1 MKSSPTPYLLSVCAA
16 ALFLAGCAA
25 TGTSNQPSSPSS
37 NHSGLATPPSSTN
50 SAPSTV
56 HLPANSELAEFFNKL
71 DLAQLSTNPIA
82 KTMRGIRDE
91 DYGQW
96 NDPSD
101 EAAVARH
108 ALQQAA
114 ADAAHSSFAAANL
127 NENDRLSLQL
137 FASEAARTDRLFPF
151 RNHGYIF
158 DQMNG
163 AQSQAPAFLIN
174 MHRVSTPAEAEAYIA
189 RLAGLGD
196 LLDQQSAIS
205 ARRAQAGI
213 APPKWV
219 YAYII
224 SDIDNLN
231 RADNA
236 MLQDFAAKVNA
247 LSIPATEKSRL
258 LAGAKQ
264 AWDSKTA
271 PAYTRLRAEM
281 VRQQASA
288 STDDGIWRLP
298 DGPSYYA
305 ALLAS
310 YTSTDMTA
318 ADIHAL
324 GRAEVTRIHAEMEQI
339 KQKVG
344 FNGTL
349 SEFFTH
355 LRDDP
360 QYYHSTR
367 EAYLADVDRF
377 TRAME
382 AKLPEYFHSLPK
394 APLVVKPVEAFREK
408 SAGKAFYSSPSP
420 DGSRPGTYYVN
431 LYNLRDM
438 SKTELEALA
447 YHEGVPGHHLQRAIQ
462 TELADL
468 PAFRRFGGFTAYT
481 EGWGLYTEELGK
493 DMGFYTDPYSD
504 FGRLAMELWRACRLV
519 ADTGI
524 HDQKWTREQAIA
536 YLKQTTPN
544 PDGDIEKA
552 VERYIVFPG
561 QATAY
566 TIGKIKIIELRRY
579 AQQALGH
586 KFDMRDFHEMLLR
599 SGPVPLDVLDQR
611 IKQWVSTQK

>member
-1 MKSSPTPYLLSVCAA
+1 MAKLSPTCLMLTVGAA
-16 ALFLAGCAA
+16 ALALSACTPASINNAA
-25 TGTSNQPSSPSS
+25 SPP
-37 NHSGLATPPSSTN
+37 TPPSS
-50 SAPSTV
+50 APAAPQVTA
-56 HLPANSELAEFFNKL
+56 ANQGLAEFLDKL
-71 DLAQLSTNPIA
+71 DLAQLSTDPLS
-82 KTMRGIRDE
+82 KTMRGIRDA
-91 DYGQW
+91 DDGKW
-96 NDPSD
+96 PDPSD

-114 ADAAHSSFAAANL
+114 ADAAVRTFAPDQL
-127 NENDRLSLQL
+127 NENDRLTLQL
-137 FASEAARTDRLFPF
+137 FTSEAARTDRLFPF
-151 RNHGYIF
+151 RNHDYIF
-158 DQMNG
+158 EQMNG
-163 AQSQAPAFLIN
+163 IQAQAPAFLIN
-174 MHRVSTPAEAEAYIA
+174 MHSVSNLATAQSYIS
-189 RLAGLGD
+189 RLAGLAD
-196 LLDQQSAIS
+196 LLDQLSAQSAQ
-205 ARRAQAGI
+205 RAAAGI

-219 YAYII
+219 YAYVL

-231 RADNA
+231 RPDNA
-236 MLQDFAAKVNA
+236 ILQDFTAKVNA
-247 LSIPATEKSRL
+247 LSLPAAQKSQL
-258 LAGAKQ
+258 LAQAKA
-264 AWDSKTA
+264 AWDEKTS

-310 YTSTDMTA
+310 YTSTNMSA

-324 GRAEVTRIHAEMEQI
+324 GRAEVARIHAEMEAI
-339 KQKVG
+339 KNKVG
-344 FNGTL
+344 FTGSL

-360 QYYHSTR
+360 KYYHNSR

-382 AKLPEYFHSLPK
+382 TKLPEYFHSLPK

-462 TELADL
+462 TELTDL

-481 EGWGLYTEELGK
+481 EGWGLYSEQLGK

-519 ADTGI
+519 VDTGI

-566 TIGKIKIIELRRY
+566 TIGKIKIMQLRDQ
-579 AQQALGH
+579 AQQALGD
-586 KFDMRDFHEMLLR
+586 KFDIRDFHEIILQ
-599 SGPVPLDVLDQR
+599 SGPVTLDIMDDRV
-611 IKQWVSTQK
+611 KQWLKSKK

>member
-1 MKSSPTPYLLSVCAA
+1 MKSSPTARTPRTSLLLSACVS
-16 ALFLAGCAA
+16 ALFLSACAPASTQAG
-25 TGTSNQPSSPSS
+25 PESPS
-37 NHSGLATPPSSTN
+37 A
-50 SAPSTV
+50 APSASASAT
-56 HLPANSELAEFFNKL
+56 LPANRDLAEFLDKL
-71 DLAQLSTNPIA
+71 DLAQLSTNPLA
-82 KTMRGIRDE
+82 KTMRGIRD
-91 DYGQW
+91 DDDGKW
-96 NDPSD
+96 TDPSD

-114 ADAAHSSFAAANL
+114 AAAANSSFSADQL
-127 NENDRLSLQL
+127 NDNDRLSLRL

-151 RNHGYIF
+151 RNHDYIF
-158 DQMNG
+158 EQMNG
-163 AQSQAPAFLIN
+163 VQSQAPAFLIN
-174 MHRVSTPAEAEAYIA
+174 MHRISNVTQTQSYIR

-196 LLDQQSAIS
+196 LLDQQSAQS
-205 ARRAQAGI
+205 AQRAAAGI

-219 YAYII
+219 YAYVI

-231 RADNA
+231 RPDNA
-236 MLQDFAAKVNA
+236 MLQDFTAKLNA
-247 LSIPATEKSRL
+247 LNLPDAQKADLLAEAHQAWTEKTS
-258 LAGAKQ
+258 
-264 AWDSKTA
+264 

-298 DGPSYYA
+298 DGAAYYA

-324 GRAEVTRIHAEMEQI
+324 GHAEVTRIHTEMEGI
-339 KQKVG
+339 KNQVG
-344 FNGTL
+344 FTGSL
-349 SEFFTH
+349 SEFFAH
-355 LRDDP
+355 LRDAP
-360 QYYHSTR
+360 QYYHTSR

-394 APLVVKPVEAFREK
+394 SPLVVKPVEAFREK

-462 TELADL
+462 TELTDL

-481 EGWGLYTEELGK
+481 EGWGLYSEQLGK

-519 ADTGI
+519 VDTGI

-566 TIGKIKIIELRRY
+566 TIGKIKIMQLRDQ
-579 AQQALGH
+579 AQQALGD
-586 KFDMRDFHEMLLR
+586 KFDIRDFHDVVLR
-599 SGPVPLDVLDQR
+599 SGPVPLDVLDER
-611 IKQWVSTQK
+611 VKQWVHSKK

>member
-1 MKSSPTPYLLSVCAA
+1 MAKLSPTCLMLTVGAA
-16 ALFLAGCAA
+16 ALALSACTPASINNAA
-25 TGTSNQPSSPSS
+25 SPP
-37 NHSGLATPPSSTN
+37 TPPSS
-50 SAPSTV
+50 APAAPQVTA
-56 HLPANSELAEFFNKL
+56 ANQGLAEFLDKL
-71 DLAQLSTNPIA
+71 DLAQLSTDPLS
-82 KTMRGIRDE
+82 KTMRGIRDA
-91 DYGQW
+91 DDGKW
-96 NDPSD
+96 PDPSD

-114 ADAAHSSFAAANL
+114 ADAAVRTFAPDQL
-127 NENDRLSLQL
+127 NENDRLTLQL
-137 FASEAARTDRLFPF
+137 FTSEAARTDRLFPF
-151 RNHGYIF
+151 RNHDYIF
-158 DQMNG
+158 EQMNG
-163 AQSQAPAFLIN
+163 IQAQAPAFLIN
-174 MHRVSTPAEAEAYIA
+174 MHSVSNLATAQSYIS
-189 RLAGLGD
+189 RLAGLAD
-196 LLDQQSAIS
+196 LLDQLSAQSAQ
-205 ARRAQAGI
+205 RAAAGI

-219 YAYII
+219 YAYVL

-231 RADNA
+231 RPDNA
-236 MLQDFAAKVNA
+236 ILQDFTAKVNA
-247 LSIPATEKSRL
+247 LSLPAAQKSQL
-258 LAGAKQ
+258 LAQAKA
-264 AWDSKTA
+264 AWDEKTS

-310 YTSTDMTA
+310 YTSTNMSA

-324 GRAEVTRIHAEMEQI
+324 GRAEVARIHTEMEAI
-339 KQKVG
+339 KNKVG
-344 FNGTL
+344 FTGSL

-360 QYYHSTR
+360 KYYHNSR

-382 AKLPEYFHSLPK
+382 TKLPEYFHSLPK

-462 TELADL
+462 TELTDL

-481 EGWGLYTEELGK
+481 EGWGLYSEQLGK

-519 ADTGI
+519 VDTGI

-566 TIGKIKIIELRRY
+566 TIGKIKIVQLRRY
-579 AQQALGH
+579 AEQALGD
-586 KFDMRDFHEMLLR
+586 KFDIRDFHESILR
-599 SGPVPLDVLDQR
+599 SGPVTLDILDDR
-611 IKQWVSTQK
+611 VKQWVSAQK

>member
-1 MKSSPTPYLLSVCAA
+1 MVKLSPTYLMLSVCVA
-16 ALFLAGCAA
+16 AL
-25 TGTSNQPSSPSS
+25 
-37 NHSGLATPPSSTN
+37 GLSACTPARINSAATPPSS
-50 SAPSTV
+50 APAAPQVTA
-56 HLPANSELAEFFNKL
+56 ANQDLAEFLNKL
-71 DLAQLSTNPIA
+71 DLAQLSTDPVS
-82 KTMRGIRDE
+82 KTMRGIRDADDGKWPDASE
-91 DYGQW
+91 
-96 NDPSD
+96 

-114 ADAAHSSFAAANL
+114 ADAAVRTFASDQL
-127 NENDRLSLQL
+127 NDNDRLTLQL

-151 RNHGYIF
+151 RNHDYIF
-158 DQMNG
+158 EQMNG
-163 AQSQAPAFLIN
+163 IQAQAPAFLIN
-174 MHRVSTPAEAEAYIA
+174 MHSVSNLATAQSYIR
-189 RLAGLGD
+189 RLASLGD
-196 LLDQQSAIS
+196 LLDQQSAQS
-205 ARRAQAGI
+205 AQRAAAGI
-213 APPKWV
+213 SPPKWV
-219 YAYII
+219 YGYVL

-231 RADNA
+231 RPDNA
-236 MLQDFAAKVNA
+236 ILQDFTAKVTA
-247 LSIPATEKSRL
+247 LSLPAAQKSQL
-258 LAGAKQ
+258 LAQAKT
-264 AWDSKTA
+264 AWDEKTA

-298 DGPSYYA
+298 DGPAYYA

-310 YTSTDMTA
+310 YTSTNMTA

-324 GRAEVTRIHAEMEQI
+324 GRAEVTRIHGEMEAI
-339 KQKVG
+339 KNKVG
-344 FNGTL
+344 FTGSL
-349 SEFFTH
+349 SQFFTH

-360 QYYHSTR
+360 KYYHTSR

-382 AKLPEYFHSLPK
+382 AKLPQYFHSLPK
-394 APLVVKPVEAFREK
+394 AALVVKPVEAFREQ

-462 TELADL
+462 TELTDL

-481 EGWGLYTEELGK
+481 EGWGLYSEQLGK

-519 ADTGI
+519 VDTGI

-566 TIGKIKIIELRRY
+566 TIGKIKIVQLRRY
-579 AQQALGH
+579 AEQALGD
-586 KFDMRDFHEMLLR
+586 KFDIRDFHESILR
-599 SGPVPLDVLDQR
+599 SGPVTLDILDDR
-611 IKQWVSTQK
+611 VKQWVSAQK